1 MNEIYV
7 NEKATMFKVATTV
20 SDCVVLFPDPGGMT
34 EIEPG
39 DSFEMRGA
47 KDKLQTAFVSMY
59 QAIIFATAQLALSSN
74 SDYQWIK
81 GVVKHYDWEGQL
93 EHLLEEKQ
101 RIFEFKLFK
110 KELDEKN
117 KSGTA
122 VPQESDS
129 KSLMGPALRNPLH
142 IAAALGNLSQVL
154 YHVQKQEYPINA
166 LTMKRWTAAHLAA
179 REGHTKILTTL
190 MTAPGI
196 DLLIKNR
203 EERTPLHIAAL
214 YNHPAAARV
223 LLETNPLLL
232 KARDQWK
239 RTAFLI
245 AAEKGHHG
253 VLKVLRQYG
262 QDMNE
267 TTVTQGWT
275 ALHLAAE
282 NGHVEALKWLTEHGT
297 KKWTTVRDGPRQ
309 GLTAKQ
315 IAEQKGRTSVLEYL

>member
-7 NEKATMFKVATTV
+7 NEKATMFKVAITV
-20 SDCVVLFPDPGGMT
+20 SDCLVLFPDPGALT
-34 EIEPG
+34 VIEADDG
-39 DSFEMRGA
+39 LDMRGA
-47 KDKLQTAFVSMY
+47 KEKLQTAFFSMY
-59 QAIIFATAQLALSSN
+59 QAIIFATTQLALSSN
-74 SDYQWIK
+74 SDFQWIK
-81 GVVKHYDWEGQL
+81 GIVKHYDWEGQL

-101 RIFEFKLFK
+101 RIYEFKQRK
-110 KELDEKN
+110 KELDEEK
-117 KSGTA
+117 KSGNA
-122 VPQESDS
+122 GPKQRNLQ
-129 KSLMGPALRNPLH
+129 SLKGPALRNPLH
-142 IAAALGNLSQVL
+142 LAAAFGNSSQVT

-179 REGHTKILTTL
+179 REGHTKVLTTL

-203 EERTPLHIAAL
+203 EERTPLHIAAI

-232 KARDQWK
+232 KPRDQWK

-245 AAEKGHHG
+245 AAEKGHLE

-267 TTVTQGWT
+267 TTATSGWT

-282 NGHVEALKWLTEHGT
+282 NGHVETVKWLVSHGT
-297 KKWTTVRDGPRQ
+297 KKETTVRDGSRKRF
-309 GLTAKQ
+309 TAKQ
-315 IAEQKGRTSVLEYL
+315 IAEQKGRTNVLKYL